1 MCKYI
6 RLFLL
11 LCIVQYSLNAQQVR
25 PDDGYLFDQ
34 TIVPKIEVYLSQDSL
49 DTMLLPTNV
58 RSNHEYR
65 AMCIITKGDTKD
77 TINNI
82 GLRLRGNTSRLADK
96 KSFKISFNSFEP
108 EKKFKGLEKLNLN
121 GEHNDPSIVRA
132 KLAWDFFADA
142 EIPAARVNHV
152 RLHINDE
159 YRGLYLNVE
168 HIDEEFIKKRFE
180 NTDGNLFKC
189 LWPANL
195 NYINSDPES
204 YKFTNNGRRAYD
216 LKTNTVEDDYSGL
229 ADFIWRLNSSV
240 TNNFQCKI
248 EEVLDVNSVLKAMAI
263 DMLTS
268 NWDGVINQNNFYL
281 YEDLNTGKFHWLPYD
296 TDNTF
301 GIDWFGIDWASVD
314 IYQYANRLGSDRPL
328 YEQMLTL
335 PEYRA
340 KYTYYVDQLIQS
352 YYNNSVLDPVL
363 DDVNSMTTPF
373 RIPDTY
379 ATEDYNWSITDFSN
393 SFGDFD
399 DAHVKYGLKSFITKR
414 KSKALEQLDD
424 YDIVPIMTSLKIV
437 HTESDVQIYTD
448 MIDDLG
454 IESVILHYSIDAAEW
469 NESNMALND
478 DGHYFATIAINT
490 PGFLQ
495 YYIKVT
501 DSSNQSR
508 NFPIC
513 GNTEINTGFFPTPNL
528 VINELMASNSVAV
541 TDNNGEYDD
550 WIELYNADNVDI
562 QLSNYY
568 LSDNSENPNKWQLP
582 NIILS
587 PDDYFVIWADED
599 GSQGDTHANFKLQKS
614 GEQIGIYDNTD
625 NNFALLDYIEFG
637 AQNTD
642 VSFGRR
648 PNGVGEFEVLDFYSP
663 KANNDI
669 NTEVKEVSSLNLSI
683 YPNPTSIE
691 IRIDEKYIG
700 QRYNI
705 ANTHGKILTSAIYDE
720 AINIKQLPSGL
731 YYISIVGGGV
741 ISIDKFIIV
750 R

>member
-1 MCKYI
+1 
-6 RLFLL
+6 
-11 LCIVQYSLNAQQVR
+11 
-25 PDDGYLFDQ
+25 
-34 TIVPKIEVYLSQDSL
+34 
-49 DTMLLPTNV
+49 
-58 RSNHEYR
+58 
-65 AMCIITKGDTKD
+65 
-77 TINNI
+77 
-82 GLRLRGNTSRLADK
+82 
-96 KSFKISFNSFEP
+96 
-108 EKKFKGLEKLNLN
+108 
-121 GEHNDPSIVRA
+121 
-132 KLAWDFFADA
+132 
-142 EIPAARVNHV
+142 
-152 RLHINDE
+152 
-159 YRGLYLNVE
+159 
-168 HIDEEFIKKRFE
+168 
-180 NTDGNLFKC
+180 
-189 LWPANL
+189 
-195 NYINSDPES
+195 
-204 YKFTNNGRRAYD
+204 
-216 LKTNTVEDDYSGL
+216 
-229 ADFIWRLNSSV
+229 
-240 TNNFQCKI
+240 
-248 EEVLDVNSVLKAMAI
+248 
-263 DMLTS
+263 
-268 NWDGVINQNNFYL
+268 
-281 YEDLNTGKFHWLPYD
+281 
-296 TDNTF
+296 
-301 GIDWFGIDWASVD
+301 
-314 IYQYANRLGSDRPL
+314 
-328 YEQMLTL
+328 
-335 PEYRA
+335 
-340 KYTYYVDQLIQS
+340 
-352 YYNNSVLDPVL
+352 
-363 DDVNSMTTPF
+363 MTTPF

-379 ATEDYNWSITDFSN
+379 AAEDYNWSIADFSN
-393 SFGDFD
+393 SFDDFD

-414 KSKALEQLDD
+414 KNKALEQLDD
-424 YDIVPIMTSLKIV
+424 YDIIPIMTSLKIV

-478 DGHYFATIAINT
+478 DGHYFATIAINA

-508 NFPIC
+508 NFPSC

-528 VINELMASNSVAV
+528 VINELMASNSMAV

-582 NIILS
+582 NIILP
-587 PDDYFVIWADED
+587 PDDYLVIWADED

-663 KANNDI
+663 MTNNDI
-669 NTEVKEVSSLNLSI
+669 NTEVKEISSLNLSI

-705 ANTHGKILTSAIYDE
+705 TDTHGKILTSAIYDE
-720 AINIKQLPSGL
+720 VINIKQLPSGL
-731 YYISIVGGGV
+731 YYILIVGGGV